1 MAATTHCR
9 AASPAR
15 CVVYRPQ
22 RNTARGLDLHVP
34 DIDRLMDNWSKPDR
48 EWFMLK
54 WLLVIFASA
63 YLLGV
68 AGFSVLYYLGHPEQ
82 GLFEAVRQGAVWP
95 GILVDM
101 ITSPSL

>member
-1 MAATTHCR
+1 M
-9 AASPAR
+9 
-15 CVVYRPQ
+15 
-22 RNTARGLDLHVP
+22 HVP
-34 DIDRLMDNWSKPDR
+34 DIERLMDYWSKPDCER
-48 EWFMLK
+48 LMLK
-54 WLLVIFASA
+54 WFLVIFASA

-68 AGFSVLYYLGHPEQ
+68 AGFSSLYYSEYPEH